1 PCLSIQNISGSLLF
15 TSFRKDNTVLWSSS
29 TVLTREGQSG
39 NLLLAAGSRSKTVF
53 FLNDT
58 GFLQIIKSKG
68 WQTRTTE
75 HTASIRHLRQIETEE
90 Y

>member
-1 PCLSIQNISGSLLF
+1 
-15 TSFRKDNTVLWSSS
+15 WSSS
-29 TVLTREGQSG
+29 TVLTREGQSD

-75 HTASIRHLRQIETEE
+75 HTASIRHLRQSKKEE
-90 Y
+90 